1 MARMGRAAVLAAMI
15 LFSFAARGTA
25 GPERGA
31 MGETIAW
38 PTEAGGWREA
48 KPAGRYVGRAIYDY
62 MDGAGEVF
70 LAFNFRQLTVLRFE
84 RPDHPPLI
92 AELYEM
98 GSPADAFGVFSFDRQ
113 DPDAHIGQGSEFGG
127 GLLRFWKGKYFA
139 SIYGEGEGSD
149 QERAVLEIGKRL
161 AAAIEERG
169 EPPRLMEALPPAG
182 QVEGSARFVR
192 SHVLLNQKC
201 FVSNRNILGLGPDT
215 EAALARYDLGKE
227 RTCLVVVRYPD
238 QAKAEAAF
246 TGFNGASKPEAPG
259 RAVTRTEDGTWTG
272 AELRGTHVVI
282 ALRASDERSARR
294 LMEEAAA
301 RLKEER
307 R

>member
-1 MARMGRAAVLAAMI
+1 
-15 LFSFAARGTA
+15 
-25 GPERGA
+25 
-31 MGETIAW
+31 
-38 PTEAGGWREA
+38 
-48 KPAGRYVGRAIYDY
+48 
-62 MDGAGEVF
+62 
-70 LAFNFRQLTVLRFE
+70 
-84 RPDHPPLI
+84 
-92 AELYEM
+92 
-98 GSPADAFGVFSFDRQ
+98 
-113 DPDAHIGQGSEFGG
+113 
-127 GLLRFWKGKYFA
+127 
-139 SIYGEGEGSD
+139 
-149 QERAVLEIGKRL
+149 
-161 AAAIEERG
+161 
-169 EPPRLMEALPPAG
+169 
-182 QVEGSARFVR
+182 
-192 SHVLLNQKC
+192 VLLNQKC